1 MKVKFFKH
9 KKNILFLFLVL
20 VCVLIIPR
28 QYTNEHFN
36 NVFDNIYKNNVW
48 GKGKIEGG
56 SSGSGSSPEVNK
68 LYLSFLSSFIKEN
81 NIKSIVDIGCGDWQ
95 IMSLLNMDNIHYR
108 GYDVSKKIIDY
119 NNNIHKKTHIE
130 FYLEELDKKSNYE
143 RADLLICKDVL
154 QHLSYL
160 NINNIVSQLNKYKYV
175 IIINDIVKDTDN
187 VDINDGRVR
196 SLDIQKQPF
205 NIKNID
211 AEYHLWKSEPT
222 KTLYVIQS

>member
-9 KKNILFLFLVL
+9 KKIILFLLLVL
-20 VCVLIIPR
+20 VYVLIIPR

-36 NVFDNIYKNNVW
+36 NTFDNIYKNKSW
-48 GKGKIEGG
+48 GEGSIEGG

-68 LYLSFLSSFIKEN
+68 AYLSFLSSFIKEN
-81 NIKSIVDIGCGDWQ
+81 NIKSIVDVGCGDWQ
-95 IMSLLNMDNIHYR
+95 IMSLLNTDNIHYK

-119 NNNIHKKTHIE
+119 NNKIHKKNNIE
-130 FYLEELDKKSNYE
+130 FYVEDLDKKSNYE
-143 RADLLICKDVL
+143 RGDLLICKDVL
-154 QHLSYL
+154 QHLSYSK
-160 NINNIVSQLNKYKYV
+160 INNILSQLNKYKYV
-175 IIINDIVKDTDN
+175 IIINDIVQDTNNSDIDN
-187 VDINDGRVR
+187 GGYR

-211 AEYHLWKSEPT
+211 AEHHLWKSEPT